1 MSATLRNYE
10 DSSRKI
16 QELFENS
23 RSMLAS
29 YGFNNSPVIAEPTY
43 PIQQVS
49 PLPSNSEDLFTP
61 PELLAECKKF
71 MLNSSRKSEE
81 RRDSFDLPGSD
92 FLAQSTQKK
101 MTFSGLLG
109 NTTFEPQRHSP
120 MGEGKIAQLVASE
133 ACSEGVSMNASNAK
147 PSSEVH
153 FQVRVP
159 TIHSVEGL
167 LLDIF
172 KSGCKTALTVGQ
184 INELKGQLADEVKN
198 VFEEYCDLLLRQFG
212 P

>member
-61 PELLAECKKF
+61 PELLAECK
-71 MLNSSRKSEE
+71 
-81 RRDSFDLPGSD
+81 
-92 FLAQSTQKK
+92 
-101 MTFSGLLG
+101 
-109 NTTFEPQRHSP
+109 
-120 MGEGKIAQLVASE
+120 
-133 ACSEGVSMNASNAK
+133 
-147 PSSEVH
+147 
-153 FQVRVP
+153 
-159 TIHSVEGL
+159 
-167 LLDIF
+167 
-172 KSGCKTALTVGQ
+172 
-184 INELKGQLADEVKN
+184 
-198 VFEEYCDLLLRQFG
+198 
-212 P
+212 